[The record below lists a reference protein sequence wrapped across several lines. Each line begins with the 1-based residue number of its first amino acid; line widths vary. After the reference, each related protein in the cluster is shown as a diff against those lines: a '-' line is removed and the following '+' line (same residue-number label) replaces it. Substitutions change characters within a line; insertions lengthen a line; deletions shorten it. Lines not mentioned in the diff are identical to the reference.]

1 MSVAVW
7 PKVEFIQE
15 QLDNGLRLILSEDH
29 LAPIAAVNIWY
40 NVGSKNEVSGRT
52 GLAHLFEHMMFE
64 GTPRVPKGEWDRL
77 LAAIGGVNNAS
88 TSWHR
93 TNYFEFAPSN
103 HLEMLLYLEADRMG
117 TLLEGLHQETLDN
130 QRDVVKNERRWSIDN
145 RPYGTWIEKMQN
157 ALFPEG
163 HPYHHEIIG
172 SMDDL
177 SEASLDDVQEF
188 FRTYY
193 APNNAVLTV
202 AGDFDPNQVREW
214 VKQYFGP
221 VAANPKRPSA
231 PAVALKMGGLD
242 DYREVVPDRVPLS
255 RSYIGFRSP
264 PEGSREADV
273 LQMATAVLATGKGSR
288 LYRTLV
294 RERKTAQDAQFFS
307 IPLDGVSFTTGW
319 ATARPEVTI
328 DQAEAE
334 LNEIVQSMV
343 SNPVTDEELAR
354 ARSAVERELID
365 HLMTVASR
373 ADWLSEHATV
383 FGDPAKANER
393 LPALMS
399 VTAKEIEECSADVF
413 RPENRVT
420 LVYVPQPDQQT
431 EAE

>member
-7 PKVEFIQE
+7 PKIEFTE
-15 QLDNGLRLILSEDH
+15 ERLDNGLRLVLSEDH
-29 LAPIAAVNIWY
+29 LAPIAAVNLWY
-40 NVGSKNEVSGRT
+40 NVGSKNEVPGRT

-157 ALFPEG
+157 SLFPEG

-177 SEASLDDVQEF
+177 SEASLEDVREF

-193 APNNAVLTV
+193 APNNAVLTI
-202 AGDFDPNQVREW
+202 AGDFEPDEVGQW
-214 VKQYFGP
+214 VSNYFGP
-221 VAANPKRPSA
+221 IPANPDRPAA
-231 PAVALKMGGLD
+231 PAVGLEMGDLGD
-242 DYREVVPDRVPLS
+242 HREVVPDRVPLS
-255 RSYIGFRSP
+255 RVYVGFRSP

-273 LQMATAVLATGKGSR
+273 IQMATAVLATGKGSR
-288 LYRTLV
+288 LYKSLV
-294 RERKTAQDAQFFS
+294 RARETAQDVQFFS

-319 ATARPEVTI
+319 ATARPDVSVDKI
-328 DQAEAE
+328 EAE
-334 LNEIVQSMV
+334 LNEIVESMV
-343 SNPVTDEELAR
+343 ADPVTDEELAR

-399 VTAKEIEECSADVF
+399 VTAKEIQACAVDVF
-413 RPENRVT
+413 RSENRVRI
-420 LVYVPQPDQQT
+420 VYVPQTDPEE
-431 EAE
+431 EA